1 MYIKCNCES
10 CRHWSTDGGD
20 FIGEGGCTLD
30 TITISDNTVTA
41 AGCLPMC
48 EDYKER
54 TSDIESLNM

>member
-20 FIGEGGCTLD
+20 FIGEGGCKLD

-41 AGCLPMC
+41 AGCLPIC
-48 EDYKER
+48 EEYKEK
-54 TSDIESLNM
+54 NV